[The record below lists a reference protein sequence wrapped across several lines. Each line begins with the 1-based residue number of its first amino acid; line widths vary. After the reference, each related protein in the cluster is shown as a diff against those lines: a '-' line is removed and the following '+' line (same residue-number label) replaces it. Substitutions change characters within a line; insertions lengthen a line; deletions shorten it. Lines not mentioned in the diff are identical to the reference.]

1 MEEEP
6 QTRTVESRA
15 FISRFLDIAEA
26 EHPDYY
32 SLPVKEKNAI
42 MKEISDRIMKGV
54 GTMGQL
60 I

>member
-1 MEEEP
+1 MEDKP
-6 QTRTVESRA
+6 QTETVKSRA

-42 MKEISDRIMKGV
+42 MKEITDRIMKGV
-54 GTMGQL
+54 GSMGQ